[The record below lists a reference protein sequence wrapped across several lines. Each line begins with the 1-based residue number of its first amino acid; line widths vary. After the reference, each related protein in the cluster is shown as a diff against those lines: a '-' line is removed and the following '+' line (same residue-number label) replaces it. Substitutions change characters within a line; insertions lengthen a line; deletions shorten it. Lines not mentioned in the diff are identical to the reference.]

1 MRGRLDASIRSAVR
15 PHDRRYISH
24 LAPRRLLLDDL
35 HTTCW
40 VLHAAQS
47 LTSKSWVPIS
57 ILSMS
62 HTQRSPPLI
71 GVSACA
77 PQLLCVVRY
86 SHTLRGALLAH
97 AYGLF
102 RVTLQLRAIGNY
114 ETVTLCFV
122 FSLFGNNFYAGLTLR
137 ARATRGLRRPTS
149 GYRPYVGRL

>member
-1 MRGRLDASIRSAVR
+1 MCLTLAHIHRVWRLPDWLGTPEGA
-15 PHDRRYISH
+15 
-24 LAPRRLLLDDL
+24 
-35 HTTCW
+35 
-40 VLHAAQS
+40 
-47 LTSKSWVPIS
+47 
-57 ILSMS
+57 
-62 HTQRSPPLI
+62 QRSPPLI
-71 GVSACA
+71 GVSACT

-149 GYRPYVGRL
+149 GYRPYVGRLYGPRR